1 MKEEGKERKGKKGRG
16 KKGRGKKGRGR
27 KGKDTVLL
35 KLKEEKN
42 TAFRSSLYDRK
53 ESDMT
58 ELLN

>member
-16 KKGRGKKGRGR
+16 KKGRGR
-27 KGKDTVLL
+27 KGKNTVLL
-35 KLKEEKN
+35 KLKEKN

>member
-1 MKEEGKERKGKKGRG
+1 MKEEGKERKG